1 MTTTAEIYTRDSTP
15 DATTFMSARDL
26 DSHGF
31 FVTPL
36 LSPGQSIL
44 DVGCGPGTI
53 TTGLAEHV
61 FPGEVTAVDLS
72 PTQTACARRLAEGR
86 EIVNIHFA
94 TASAY
99 ELPSRD
105 CEYDGVF
112 AHALLE
118 HLSRPMNALAEFR
131 RVLRPGGFLAAS
143 SPDWDAFEINPYPQP
158 VRRAIAAY
166 REIMKAH
173 GGDPCAGAFLAERVE
188 ISGFTL
194 LHRGSWKEEY
204 EDTSFITGYLARQL
218 VAARLPEH
226 AEALNEW
233 ATNPRASFRQQWNYV
248 TAAKPSYRGLRSLVT
263 E

>member
-1 MTTTAEIYTRDSTP
+1 MA
-15 DATTFMSARDL
+15 ARDL

-53 TTGLAEHV
+53 TAGIAEQV

-72 PTQTACARRLAEGR
+72 PVQVECARRLTQGR
-86 EIVNIHFA
+86 EMVNIHFSTA
-94 TASAY
+94 TAY

-105 CEYDGVF
+105 CEFDGVF

-143 SPDWDAFEINPYPQP
+143 SPDWDALEINPYPVA
-158 VRRAIAAY
+158 VRRAIEAY
-166 REIMKAH
+166 REIMKDH

-188 ISGFTL
+188 ITGFTL

-204 EDTSFITGYLARQL
+204 EEPAFIANYLALQL
-218 VAARLPEH
+218 DTAREFQH
-226 AEALNEW
+226 ADTLRDW
-233 ATNPRASFRQQWNYV
+233 ATHPKARFRQQWNYV
-248 TAAKPSYRGLRSLVT
+248 TAAKPSYRGLRPLVN

>member
-1 MTTTAEIYTRDSTP
+1 MTTTTDKYTPETST
-15 DATTFMSARDL
+15 DATTFMAARDL
-26 DSHGF
+26 ESHGF
-31 FVTPL
+31 FATPL
-36 LSPGQSIL
+36 LSPGQSVL

-53 TTGLAEHV
+53 TAGIAEQV

-72 PTQTACARRLAEGR
+72 PVQTERARRLAQGR

-99 ELPSRD
+99 ELPCRD
-105 CEYDGVF
+105 CEFDGVF

-118 HLSRPMNALAEFR
+118 HLTRPMNALAEFR

-143 SPDWDAFEINPYPQP
+143 SPDWDACLINPYPLA
-158 VRRAIAAY
+158 VRRAIEAY
-166 REIMKAH
+166 REIMAAH

-194 LHRGSWKEEY
+194 LNRGYWQEEY
-204 EDTSFITGYLARQL
+204 EDPAFIAGYLARQL
-218 VAARLPEH
+218 EAAH
-226 AEALNEW
+226 AGDHADALRDW
-233 ATNPRASFRQQWNYV
+233 AMHSRARFRQQWNYV
-248 TAAKPSYRGLRSLVT
+248 TAAKPSYRGLRPLVT